1 MLCFSTC
8 LAFPAYTLDQI
19 SHRAHTK
26 LLALVIK
33 QQDKNLAADNQ
44 AIKDQQQL
52 LQNQYPTDKHS
63 SKVSRIRTTNKARP
77 KPRPRPQKTHDV
89 QQTCNFASMQAQ
101 LSELQKM
108 FCQFSESVNANK
120 NRVEPYICVSSSDSK
135 QYIPTNH
142 EKRFRRRNSLNKL
155 LTQKH

>member
-1 MLCFSTC
+1 M
-8 LAFPAYTLDQI
+8 
-19 SHRAHTK
+19 
-26 LLALVIK
+26 IK

-52 LQNQYPTDKHS
+52 LQNLYPTDKHS
-63 SKVSRIRTTNKARP
+63 SKVSRIGTTNKARP

-120 NRVEPYICVSSSDSK
+120 NRVEP
-135 QYIPTNH
+135 
-142 EKRFRRRNSLNKL
+142 
-155 LTQKH
+155 